1 MISTSELAKLA
12 GVSQSTISRC
22 LNDHPSISFET
33 KERVQKLAL
42 QYGYVEQ
49 KKGRKT
55 LFSGEH
61 KVIGILVEDRPFFD
75 DLFINYA
82 IGKIISKASQ
92 KNYYTIRLPIS
103 SREQGSMERLREFL
117 RLNLIDGFIIMHRR
131 FDEEMHEY
139 LSELGIPHV
148 YLLHCSRNSFEAVDM
163 IDTDNYAGG
172 YLGTKH
178 LIEQGHQNI
187 MTLTCPWREFED
199 RTNGYLHALEEAGI
213 TPNRK
218 FVLMGECSYQNAYD
232 MTCKNLDLF
241 RDATAIY
248 VQSDIMT
255 TGVVNALQHHG
266 IRIPEDIS
274 VVGTDGYE
282 LGVVSNPQ
290 FDSVAH
296 PISELADLA
305 ISRLI
310 EIIGRTKP
318 QSPRQI
324 ILRPYI
330 VKRSSVKRIE
340 G

>member
-1 MISTSELAKLA
+1 
-12 GVSQSTISRC
+12 
-22 LNDHPSISFET
+22 
-33 KERVQKLAL
+33 
-42 QYGYVEQ
+42 
-49 KKGRKT
+49 
-55 LFSGEH
+55 
-61 KVIGILVEDRPFFD
+61 
-75 DLFINYA
+75 
-82 IGKIISKASQ
+82 
-92 KNYYTIRLPIS
+92 
-103 SREQGSMERLREFL
+103 MERLKEFL

-178 LIEQGHQNI
+178 LIDQGHRKI

-199 RTNGYLHALEEAGI
+199 RTNGYLHALEEVGI
-213 TPNRK
+213 EVNRK

-232 MTCKNLDLF
+232 ITCKNLDLF
-241 RDATAIY
+241 REASAIY

-255 TGVVNALQHHG
+255 AGVVNGLQHHG
-266 IRIPEDIS
+266 IRIPVDFSI
-274 VVGTDGYE
+274 VGTDGYE
-282 LGVVSNPQ
+282 LGIMSNPQ

-310 EIIGRTKP
+310 EKLGRTKP

-324 ILRPYI
+324 ILRPY
-330 VKRSSVKRIE
+330 VVERSSGKKII